1 MPKTSQRAQARLDIS
16 FILPKPL
23 SSDQISAICL
33 RAASFLPY
41 TLSPVLGVLTSQQLL
56 SEGTTFESAVNE
68 PAPEPPSG
76 DSSSPL
82 GTSSEPTDCPSRR
95 VSDLS
100 WTTVKGSFNDWRRKA
115 SQRMAF
121 RP

>member
-1 MPKTSQRAQARLDIS
+1 MQRTSQRAQVRLDIS
-16 FILPKPL
+16 FILPKQL

-76 DSSSPL
+76 DSSSRL
-82 GTSSEPTDCPSRR
+82 GTSNEPTDC
-95 VSDLS
+95 LS
-100 WTTVKGSFNDWRRKA
+100 QKERDSSSTTEND
-115 SQRMAF
+115 
-121 RP
+121 